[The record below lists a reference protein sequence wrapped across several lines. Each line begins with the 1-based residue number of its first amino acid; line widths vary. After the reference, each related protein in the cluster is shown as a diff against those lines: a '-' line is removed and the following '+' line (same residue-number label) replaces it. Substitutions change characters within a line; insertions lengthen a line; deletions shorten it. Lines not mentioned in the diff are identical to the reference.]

1 MKRSTLR
8 PGGGGSLLQ
17 NFVLDLKAAVPAA
30 DASDLVIKPEI
41 SFYDFVRQAWPI
53 LEPGHPFK
61 DNWHIGAVV
70 EHMEAVAT
78 FEIKEIIF
86 NMPPRHMKSLAISG
100 LFAPWVW
107 TWAPA
112 RRFFYTS
119 YELTLAR
126 RDNMKA
132 RKVIQSAWYQERW
145 GSKVII
151 CSDQNEKSKIENTH
165 TGSRFVSSSG
175 GKATGEGGDYVICD
189 DPHNV
194 KDAGDE
200 SDTKRKSVLDWWD
213 NTMSSRLDDP
223 ERGAFVV
230 VGQRVHQNDLSGHLL
245 AQGGWEHLCLP
256 AEYEGKKY
264 PKTSLGFE
272 DPRTVEGELLW
283 PERVTKAYLEKQK
296 KKMLPSKYA
305 GQYQQRPAPA
315 GGHLFKRAWFK
326 RYAILPKFELLI
338 DFWDTAQSV
347 KAEAARS
354 CNILMGLAHNGIY
367 LVDLFKE
374 RLDYPTLKDTLV
386 GRHEASGSDAV
397 VVEDK
402 SSGISVIQDLQ
413 KNTRVPVIAY
423 EVGTRSKVDRAIA
436 QTEYT
441 QGGNIWLPEDG
452 AAPWIEEFLDE
463 IETFPSSLF
472 KDQMDTFTMGL
483 DYLRNNL
490 ALTGNRDMS

>member
-1 MKRSTLR
+1 MSPPRGSKAAQ
-8 PGGGGSLLQ
+8 GGLLS
-17 NFVLDLKAAVPAA
+17 NFLLDLRAAVPAA
-30 DASDLVIKPEI
+30 NAVDLVTKPEI
-41 SFYDFVRQAWPI
+41 GFYDFVRQAWPV

-70 EHMEAVAT
+70 AHMEAVAT
-78 FEIKEIIF
+78 FEIKELIV

-100 LFAPWVW
+100 LFTPWVW
-107 TWAPA
+107 TWAPV

-126 RDNMKA
+126 RDNQKA
-132 RKVIQSAWYQERW
+132 RKVIQSPWYQERW
-145 GSKVII
+145 GSKVVIS
-151 CSDQNEKSKIENTH
+151 SDQNEKSKIENTH

-200 SDTKRKSVLDWWD
+200 SDTRRLAVLDWWD

-245 AQGGWEHLCLP
+245 AQGGWTHLCLP
-256 AEYEGKKY
+256 AEYEGKVY
-264 PKTSLGFE
+264 ARTQLGFE
-272 DPRTVEGELLW
+272 DPRTTEGELLW
-283 PERVTKAYLEKQK
+283 PERVTKDYLEKQK

-315 GGHLFKRAWFK
+315 GGLLFKRAWFK
-326 RYAILPKFELLI
+326 RYTILPKFELLVSL
-338 DFWDTAQSV
+338 WDTAQSV
-347 KAEAARS
+347 QAKAARS
-354 CNILMGLAHNGIY
+354 CNMLMGLAHNGIY
-367 LVDLFKE
+367 IVDVFKE
-374 RLDYPTLKDTLV
+374 RMEYPALFDALV
-386 GRHEASGSDAV
+386 QRYEAQCADSV

-423 EVGTRSKVDRAIA
+423 QVGSRSKVDRAVA
-436 QTEYT
+436 QTEYVR
-441 QGGNIWLPEDG
+441 GGNVWIPEDG
-452 AAPWIEEFLDE
+452 VTPWMEEFLDE
-463 IETFPSSLF
+463 IETFPNSLY
-472 KDQMDTFTMGL
+472 KDQVDTFTMGL
-483 DYLRNNL
+483 DYLRNSS
-490 ALTGNRDMS
+490 ALTQGLDMG